1 MNLETT
7 YNKYLELIKNDS
19 FDYKKFNQFA
29 IVHHSNSVEGSTLTK
44 EETYLLLDE
53 NLTPKN
59 KPLEFSLMAV
69 DHLQALKFVIQLAEE
84 KKTLTIDIIQQISA
98 LLLKSTGSEISSIAG
113 DFDSSK
119 GDFRLVTVRDGST
132 TFMDYKKVPQ
142 RVSELIEFI
151 NTEITN
157 KSSFTEINELAFD
170 AHFQIVSIHPF
181 ADGNG
186 KISRLLMNYI
196 QHFHKLPLSIVY
208 AEDKQDYFFAL
219 QQTREKENIFDF
231 RNFMFE
237 QTNKFLNEQIKEL
250 TKKQITKKSNSG
262 MKFLF

>member
-1 MNLETT
+1 MNLEKT

-19 FDYKKFNQFA
+19 FDYQKFNQFA

-84 KKTLTIDIIQQISA
+84 KKQLSIDIIQQISA
-98 LLLKSTGSEISSIAG
+98 LLLKSTGSKTSSIAG
-113 DFDSSK
+113 DFDSLK
-119 GDFRLVTVRDGST
+119 GDFRLVTVRAGST

-142 RVSELIEFI
+142 RVSELIEFV
-151 NTEITN
+151 NTEIS
-157 KSSFTEINELAFD
+157 KKLSFKEINELAFD

-186 KISRLLMNYI
+186 RISRLLMNYI

-208 AEDKQDYFFAL
+208 AEDKQDYFSAL
-219 QQTREKENIFDF
+219 RETRKSENIIHF
-231 RNFMFE
+231 RDFMFE

-250 TKKQITKKSNSG
+250 TKKQIIKKSNSG

>member
-19 FDYKKFNQFA
+19 FDYQKFNQFA
-29 IVHHSNSVEGSTLTK
+29 IVHHSNSIEGSTLTK
-44 EETYLLLDE
+44 QETYLLLDE
-53 NLTPKN
+53 HLTPKN

-84 KKTLTIDIIQQISA
+84 KKQLTIDIIQQISA
-98 LLLKSTGSEISSIAG
+98 LLLKSTGSKISSIAG

-119 GDFRLVTVRDGST
+119 GDFRLVTVRAGST

-151 NTEITN
+151 NTEISN
-157 KSSFTEINELAFD
+157 KSNFNEINELAFD

-186 KISRLLMNYI
+186 RISRLLMNYI

-208 AEDKQDYFFAL
+208 AEDKQDYFSSL
-219 QQTREKENIFDF
+219 QETRKSENIIHF

-237 QTNKFLNEQIKEL
+237 QTTKFLNEQIKEL
-250 TKKQITKKSNSG
+250 TKKQVTKKSNSG

>member
-7 YNKYLELIKNDS
+7 YNKYLELIKNDT
-19 FDYKKFNQFA
+19 FDYQKFNQFA

-84 KKTLTIDIIQQISA
+84 KKQLTIDIIQQISA
-98 LLLKSTGSEISSIAG
+98 LLLKSTGSKISSIAG
-113 DFDSSK
+113 DLDSSK
-119 GDFRLVTVRDGST
+119 GDFRLVTVRAGST

-151 NTEITN
+151 NTEISK
-157 KSSFTEINELAFD
+157 KSNFNEINELAFD

-186 KISRLLMNYI
+186 RISRLLMNYI

-208 AEDKQDYFFAL
+208 AEDKQDYFSAL
-219 QQTREKENIFDF
+219 QETRKIENIIHF

-237 QTNKFLNEQIKEL
+237 QINKFLTEQIADL
-250 TKKQITKKSNSG
+250 SKKQITKKSISG
-262 MKFLF
+262 MKLLF